1 MVHVP
6 AQQASALTTKVL
18 ATATRSARRP
28 GLELPLRP
36 FEPSSHRMAVT
47 EKPRTPA
54 VAGSGRSGT
63 VAHCRGHSG
72 TVAHCRGHRAGG
84 EGERPGWVGV
94 WRRGDGPPCSPTSD
108 ASVRGG
114 VGHGRSGSFSPAG
127 LAPATF
133 FFMPPDTVTASR
145 GAGRETI
152 AESIVAALRRAS
164 GIASVRTRHEPP
176 LGTRAPPFALIDALQ
191 RHPARESRSINK
203 EGGTKTRAVSKVIR

>member
-28 GLELPLRP
+28 GLELTLRP
-36 FEPSSHRMAVT
+36 FEPSSHRMAAT

-63 VAHCRGHSG
+63 VAHCRGH
-72 TVAHCRGHRAGG
+72 RAGG

-94 WRRGDGPPCSPTSD
+94 RRRGDGPACSPTAD
-108 ASVRGG
+108 ASVRGR

-176 LGTRAPPFALIDALQ
+176 LGTRAPPFALIDALA
-191 RHPARESRSINK
+191 PARDR
-203 EGGTKTRAVSKVIR
+203 GGAKTRTIWSPPPRRRRRSQVSKVIR